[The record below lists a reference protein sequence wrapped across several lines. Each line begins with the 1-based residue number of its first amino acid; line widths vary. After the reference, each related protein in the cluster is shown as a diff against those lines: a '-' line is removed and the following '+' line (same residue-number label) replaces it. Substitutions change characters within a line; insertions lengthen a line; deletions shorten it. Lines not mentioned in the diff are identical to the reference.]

1 MCHHCL
7 ICKAGQCG
15 CFTFLI
21 FRQALFIKIQMK
33 CHSPQHCVRRGHMP
47 RVSRRTQDPH
57 DLPSLVSSFPLLNN
71 TKSTSLGHMTVNLN
85 NSREGSLIQGRSALA
100 PHVRV
105 KAEAGD
111 GVVLSCGQKLRPEFV
126 SKSYSQLIPSIV
138 GTREFENHSFSTS
151 SLPQHGVLFSHGSC
165 SSKAR

>member
-1 MCHHCL
+1 
-7 ICKAGQCG
+7 
-15 CFTFLI
+15 
-21 FRQALFIKIQMK
+21 MK
-33 CHSPQHCVRRGHMP
+33 CHSTQHCVRRGHIP

-85 NSREGSLIQGRSALA
+85 YSREENLIQGRSALA

-105 KAEAGD
+105 KAEAGN

-126 SKSYSQLIPSIV
+126 SKSYSQLIPSIAV
-138 GTREFENHSFSTS
+138 LVSLRTTV
-151 SLPQHGVLFSHGSC
+151 SLPHPFLNTVLFSSMGAVRVWPGKQTC
-165 SSKAR
+165 SGNRQETAC